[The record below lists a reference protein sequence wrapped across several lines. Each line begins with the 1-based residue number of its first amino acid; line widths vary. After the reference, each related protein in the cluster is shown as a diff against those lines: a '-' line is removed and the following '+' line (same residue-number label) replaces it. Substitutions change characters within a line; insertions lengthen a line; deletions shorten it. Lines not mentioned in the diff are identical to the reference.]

1 MNQKTSD
8 SDTYTHSS
16 GQQILLG
23 DMFIS
28 VDSRPINHGRLYV
41 VTSLFIVRKR
51 WKIKLLD
58 IAASREHTCYAH
70 DMIDNRWMNKVT

>member
-1 MNQKTSD
+1 MNNAQKT

-16 GQQILLG
+16 GQQIRLG

-28 VDSRPINHGRLYV
+28 VDSRTHGRLYV
-41 VTSLFIVRKR
+41 VTSLSIVRRR

-58 IAASREHTCYAH
+58 IAVSRSHTCYAH
-70 DMIDNRWMNKVT
+70 DLINTDWMNKVT